1 MINSVLTPTLLW
13 QDYDPAALPLR
24 TSFVKYDGLGDGA
37 FGFGAYFDA
46 VEAEDGAVRVY
57 ACGKLRPS
65 SDKTIVFVGE
75 PWDKSVPRQFEEL
88 IASIPAGIV
97 YADYAAQGADG
108 GATSY
113 PMSLDYGEYRDGN
126 AHFDRADPTA
136 ADSCQ
141 FLWTKVIRRTITFV
155 KSVLPHTS
163 IVLVGA
169 GIGADMVWQCAG
181 TDARV
186 DAIVPICNAGWR
198 EYRNV
203 FRYGGSDALE
213 EELSDL
219 PDEITDERN
228 RWLMGCAAQS
238 YAKFVKC
245 PCLYVGGTNNTVTD
259 IDRVEATLSL
269 LPDGRAFKTFYPN
282 CSTILPLSWLT
293 TLGKFIKSIGSAEGF
308 CYASPE
314 AELVQRDGYVGA
326 NISFKCDDPD
336 VKLTLHYAYNEYD
349 PSLRSWHP
357 TEVGKGTARCVV
369 PMADYAD
376 CVFCFV
382 TAEYPDGV
390 ALSSYVTF
398 LRADDETVKE
408 PVRRSH
414 IVYERKTGLGEFWA
428 DNPSDYLTGEKPV
441 LKEGPFDIPGISCGN
456 ADLVTYAVGEDK
468 YSREDNSFLQ
478 FDAAAEQ
485 DRELEVDVV
494 SKEGTVA
501 TTYRTVCHLKGGEW
515 TKCSLSPSMFKTD
528 ELKPLRDWAGVK
540 RLTFVKMNGC
550 IVKNILWV

>member
-1 MINSVLTPTLLW
+1 MKNSVLTPTLLW

-24 TSFVKYDGLGDGA
+24 TSFVRYDKVAGDA
-37 FGFGAYFDA
+37 FDFGAYFDA
-46 VEAEDGAVRVY
+46 LDAEDGSVRIY
-57 ACGKLRPS
+57 ACGTLRPAAG
-65 SDKTIVFVGE
+65 KTVIFVGE

-155 KSVLPHTS
+155 KSVMPHTS

-198 EYRNV
+198 EYRSV

-213 EELSDL
+213 EELSSL
-219 PDEITDERN
+219 SDEAADERE

-245 PCLYVGGTNNTVTD
+245 PCLYVGGTNNSISSV
-259 IDRVEATLSL
+259 DRVEATLSL
-269 LPDGRAFKTFYPN
+269 LPEGRSFKTFYPN

-293 TLGKFIKSIGSAEGF
+293 TLAAFMRSVGSEGGF
-308 CYASPE
+308 GYSSPCV
-314 AELVQRDGYVGA
+314 ELQQRDGYLGA
-326 NISFKCDDPD
+326 NIDFACADAD
-336 VKLTLHYAYNEYD
+336 VKLTLFYAYNEYD
-349 PSLRSWHP
+349 PTLRSWHP
-357 TEVGKGTARCVV
+357 TEVDKGTARCIV
-369 PMADYAD
+369 PMTDYAD

-382 TAEYPDGV
+382 TAQYPDGV
-390 ALSSYVTF
+390 ALSSYISF
-398 LRADDETVKE
+398 LRADADTVKE

-414 IVYERKTGLGEFWA
+414 IIYERKTGLGEFWA

-441 LKEGPFDIPGISCGN
+441 LKNGPFDIPGISCGN

-478 FDAAAEQ
+478 FDAASDF
-485 DRELEVDVV
+485 DRDLEVKVIA
-494 SKEGTVA
+494 KEGQRATV
-501 TTYRTVCHLKGGEW
+501 YRTLCRLKADEW
-515 TKCSLSPSMFKTD
+515 TKCSLAPSMFKTD
-528 ELKPLRDWAGVK
+528 ELKPLRDWSGVK
-540 RLTFVKMNGC
+540 CLTFVKMNGC

>member
-1 MINSVLTPTLLW
+1 M
-13 QDYDPAALPLR
+13 
-24 TSFVKYDGLGDGA
+24 
-37 FGFGAYFDA
+37 
-46 VEAEDGAVRVY
+46 
-57 ACGKLRPS
+57 
-65 SDKTIVFVGE
+65 
-75 PWDKSVPRQFEEL
+75 
-88 IASIPAGIV
+88 
-97 YADYAAQGADG
+97 
-108 GATSY
+108 
-113 PMSLDYGEYRDGN
+113 
-126 AHFDRADPTA
+126 
-136 ADSCQ
+136 
-141 FLWTKVIRRTITFV
+141 
-155 KSVLPHTS
+155 
-163 IVLVGA
+163 
-169 GIGADMVWQCAG
+169 
-181 TDARV
+181 
-186 DAIVPICNAGWR
+186 
-198 EYRNV
+198 
-203 FRYGGSDALE
+203 
-213 EELSDL
+213 
-219 PDEITDERN
+219 
-228 RWLMGCAAQS
+228 
-238 YAKFVKC
+238 
-245 PCLYVGGTNNTVTD
+245 
-259 IDRVEATLSL
+259 
-269 LPDGRAFKTFYPN
+269 
-282 CSTILPLSWLT
+282 PLSWLT

-398 LRADDETVKE
+398 LRADDDTVKE

-441 LKEGPFDIPGISCGN
+441 LKNGPFDIPGISCGN

-494 SKEGTVA
+494 SKEGTAA

-528 ELKPLRDWAGVK
+528 ELKPLRDWTGVK